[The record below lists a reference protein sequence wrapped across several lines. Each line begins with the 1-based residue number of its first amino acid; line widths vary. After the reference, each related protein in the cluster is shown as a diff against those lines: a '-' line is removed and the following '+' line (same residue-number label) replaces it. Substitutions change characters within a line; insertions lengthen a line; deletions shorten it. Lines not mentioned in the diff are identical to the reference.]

1 MKSWIF
7 SPWITLLLA
16 LGLLGMGILK
26 PVQEFQQLRPGAEL
40 TYALDD
46 PYIHLAIAKNLV
58 QHGVW
63 GVTPQGFTSSSS
75 SLLWTL
81 LLAAIVGVIGPQSW
95 IPLWMGLLF
104 AVLAVWMAWKMIREL
119 LGPNPGPAQTVLS
132 WLALLMFVLG
142 APLAP
147 LVLSGMETSL
157 QIFLTLAFTW
167 VSAGILQRPEQ
178 KLPRRAQLGLA
189 FLGLLFVATR
199 YEHLALVALVTLALL
214 WQRRWRLAVALAGAA
229 LLPVVTFG
237 LVSLAN
243 GWFFLPASVM
253 VKIFA
258 SGPTWWSDPAGWLR
272 FRAGQNLGRTY
283 QLLLALGLGVLVF
296 LLVDRKVHFAGVR
309 ARWLG
314 LLFLPA
320 LVAQVLAGQI
330 GWFFRYEAY
339 VVALG
344 WLALVGLVAAWL
356 NQVKASTSTG
366 RLQAL
371 AALGILL
378 LVAVP
383 LYIRGSGAAHGASG
397 GMTNIYDQQ
406 VQMARF
412 LKTYYAGQNIIIN
425 DIGAISL
432 WGKVGV
438 VDLAGLATKET
449 ALARSENLPLRPV
462 VDALVREK
470 QVKVAIVYYDWW
482 PPELMAGWQ
491 MVGAWTLEV
500 PVTVGGRTVV
510 FYAVDPTEAAPLR
523 QHLQEFAP
531 NLHNS
536 VEVEVW

>member
-7 SPWITLLLA
+7 SPWITLLLG

-81 LLAAIVGVIGPQSW
+81 LLAAVVWVFGPQSL
-95 IPLWMGLLF
+95 IPLWMGLVFSL
-104 AVLAVWMAWKMIREL
+104 LAVWMAWKMIREL

-167 VSAGILQRPEQ
+167 AAVNVLQYPQE
-178 KLPRRAQLGLA
+178 KASRRAQVVLG
-189 FLGLLFVATR
+189 FLFVATR
-199 YEHLALVALVTLALL
+199 YEHLALVALVTLAFL
-214 WQRRWRLAVALAGAA
+214 WQRRWRLAAALAVAA
-229 LLPVVTFG
+229 LLPVVVFG

-272 FRAGQNLGRTY
+272 MRAGQNLGNTY
-283 QLLLALGLGVLVF
+283 RLLLALGLGVLAL
-296 LLVDRKVHFAGVR
+296 LLVDWKTHFAGAR
-309 ARWLG
+309 ACWLG

-320 LVAQVLAGQI
+320 LFAQVLAGQI

-344 WLALVGLVAAWL
+344 WLALVGLAAAWL
-356 NQVKASTSTG
+356 KQVKPSTSTG

-371 AALGILL
+371 AALAILL
-378 LVAVP
+378 LAAVP

-432 WGKVGV
+432 WSEVGV

-449 ALARSENLPLRPV
+449 ALARSEGRPLRPV
-462 VDALVREK
+462 VDALIREK

-482 PPELMAGWQ
+482 PPELLAGWQ
-491 MVGAWTLEV
+491 VVGAWTLEM
-500 PVTVGGRTVV
+500 PVTVGGSTVV
-510 FYAVDPTEAAPLR
+510 FYAIDPNEAAPLR
-523 QHLQEFAP
+523 QHLNEFAP
-531 NLHNS
+531 NLHPS